1 MPTFMG
7 KFGPINKDLGRTLS
21 CHCRR
26 SKRTLEPLMHVRSD
40 GLVITVPSVEV
51 EVDCSIDTT
60 AFPYDA
66 QRCEL
71 EVIITTLMN

>member
-1 MPTFMG
+1 
-7 KFGPINKDLGRTLS
+7 
-21 CHCRR
+21 
-26 SKRTLEPLMHVRSD
+26 MHVSSD

-71 EVIITTLMN
+71 EVIKTITAIAGNKYNDSNVFRK

>member
-1 MPTFMG
+1 M
-7 KFGPINKDLGRTLS
+7 
-21 CHCRR
+21 
-26 SKRTLEPLMHVRSD
+26 
-40 GLVITVPSVEV
+40 TVPSVEV

-71 EVIITTLMN
+71 EVIKTITVIAGNKYNDSNIFRK

>member
-1 MPTFMG
+1 
-7 KFGPINKDLGRTLS
+7 
-21 CHCRR
+21 
-26 SKRTLEPLMHVRSD
+26 MHVSSD

-51 EVDCSIDTT
+51 EVDYSIDTT

-71 EVIITTLMN
+71 EVIKTIIAIAGNKYNDSNVFRK